1 MSPRVRRN
9 LLKSKHKMLLHRKR
23 NLTRF
28 TLCMQWVPVYHL
40 LLVVYWENTKVK
52 MCLWRRQWQ
61 VLHSLS
67 LLLCTSFM
75 HSLRREELE
84 IKSLRS
90 PGNLASEIMAMVTKF
105 IRLIKWCLYWLY
117 LEDRLNS
124 SEQKASLWRL
134 SMLSNQVLMEV

>member
-90 PGNLASEIMAMVTKF
+90 LGNLASEIMAMVTKF

>member
-75 HSLRREELE
+75 HSLRREEPE

-90 PGNLASEIMAMVTKF
+90 LGNLASEIMAMVTKF
-105 IRLIKWCLYWLY
+105 IRLIRWSLYWLY

-124 SEQKASLWRL
+124 SEQKASPWHL
-134 SMLSNQVLMEV
+134 SMLSNQVLMEA

>member
-28 TLCMQWVPVYHL
+28 TLYMQWVPVYHL

-90 PGNLASEIMAMVTKF
+90 LGNLASEIMAMVTKF

-124 SEQKASLWRL
+124 SEQKASPWRL
-134 SMLSNQVLMEV
+134 SMLSNQVLMEA